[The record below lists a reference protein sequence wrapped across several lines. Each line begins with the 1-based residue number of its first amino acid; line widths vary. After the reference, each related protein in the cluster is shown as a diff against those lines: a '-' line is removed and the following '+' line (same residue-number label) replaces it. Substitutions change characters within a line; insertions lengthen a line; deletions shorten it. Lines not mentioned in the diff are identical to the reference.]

1 MNWSYVKIMKSLLI
15 NAGFG
20 WCATTPLFRTL
31 CRTNDY
37 CIKKKT
43 SEGGFPKEP
52 HLLLKILERHTD
64 DRAIRDAWNIIDAE
78 RFATIEGYVEYI
90 NNLPGERVTDFSNTN
105 ADLPEEFIDAIAP
118 TLLNHFDV
126 KVTMIVRDPV
136 RRYYSL
142 CNHLYK
148 KDIRNRIHGDI
159 IQYFRHMLQHCSH
172 SYVRTYR
179 MYSKW
184 FPTYSIVMED
194 LWKNP
199 EKELPKLSEFLEY
212 PLKKLHPN
220 VYHDGVKH
228 DKLKDQWTD
237 DIPLSPI
244 GYQMARKELQWVYDE
259 WMSEF
264 GNIPS
269 SWC

>member
-1 MNWSYVKIMKSLLI
+1 
-15 NAGFG
+15 
-20 WCATTPLFRTL
+20 
-31 CRTNDY
+31 
-37 CIKKKT
+37 
-43 SEGGFPKEP
+43 
-52 HLLLKILERHTD
+52 
-64 DRAIRDAWNIIDAE
+64 
-78 RFATIEGYVEYI
+78 
-90 NNLPGERVTDFSNTN
+90 
-105 ADLPEEFIDAIAP
+105 
-118 TLLNHFDV
+118 
-126 KVTMIVRDPV
+126 
-136 RRYYSL
+136 
-142 CNHLYK
+142 
-148 KDIRNRIHGDI
+148 
-159 IQYFRHMLQHCSH
+159 
-172 SYVRTYR
+172 
-179 MYSKW
+179 
-184 FPTYSIVMED
+184 MED

-259 WMSEF
+259 WLSEF

>member
-1 MNWSYVKIMKSLLI
+1 MKSLLI

-31 CRTNDY
+31 HKTNNY
-37 CIKKKT
+37 CIKK
-43 SEGGFPKEP
+43 SQREGGYRKEP
-52 HLLLKILERHTD
+52 DILLKILERHTD
-64 DRAIRDAWNIIDAE
+64 
-78 RFATIEGYVEYI
+78 IESYVEYI
-90 NNLPGERVTDFSNTN
+90 NSLPGERVTDFSNSN

-148 KDIRNRIHGDI
+148 EDIRNRIHGTS
-159 IQYFRHMLQHCSH
+159 IQYFRHMLKHCNH

-179 MYSKW
+179 MYRKW
-184 FPTYSIVMED
+184 FPTHIMVMED
-194 LWKNP
+194 LWKN
-199 EKELPKLSEFLEY
+199 EKEELPKLSEFLEY
-212 PLKKLHPN
+212 PLKELHPN
-220 VYHDGVKH
+220 VYHDGIKH

-259 WMSEF
+259 WLSEF